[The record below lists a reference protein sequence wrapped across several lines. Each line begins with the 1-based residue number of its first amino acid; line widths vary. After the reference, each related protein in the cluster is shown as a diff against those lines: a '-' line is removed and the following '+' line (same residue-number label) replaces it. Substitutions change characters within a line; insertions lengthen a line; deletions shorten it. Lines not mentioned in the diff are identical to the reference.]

1 MISGDVGGLW
11 SSALHFVGRML
22 ADKRIPFHKL
32 MVGAVLCAPAFASA
46 GVVDRVAAV
55 VGQDVV
61 TLSEVYDLGG
71 PFIEQKCQASLDPTC
86 GGKAELEVLDALIQ
100 RALMRQE
107 LQRLELTISAE
118 DIDRGVDAMARQY
131 GLADR
136 EQLRTQVQAEGLEW
150 ETFREQV
157 HEQLQQMKFIE
168 NVIRPRIT
176 VTKNEIVDLYQRA
189 ARDYSGPA
197 AAELEAFALTIPED
211 LDEAGRV
218 AMFERAM
225 AVVEDLNGGRREW
238 LATIK
243 ELDSGTYAP
252 RDGKMG
258 TFKKG
263 ELNPSFDAMVF
274 STPVGQVG
282 RPLQVGNALLIV
294 KVVALREADVKPLEE
309 IEAQLREQVFEA
321 KTEEAVAQWYQQA
334 LRKASVKILLEKTG
348 EP

>member
-1 MISGDVGGLW
+1 MSLA
-11 SSALHFVGRML
+11 SFVGYFCKSTALVACFAPTL
-22 ADKRIPFHKL
+22 AF
-32 MVGAVLCAPAFASA
+32 A

-61 TLSEVYDLGG
+61 TLSEIYDLGG
-71 PFIEQKCQASLDPTC
+71 PFIEQRCQSTLDSTC
-86 GGKAELEVLDALIQ
+86 STKAELEVLDALIQ

-107 LQRLELTISAE
+107 LQRLELTIAPE

-136 EQLRTQVQAEGLEW
+136 EQLKAQVEAEGLEW
-150 ETFREQV
+150 QTFRDQV
-157 HEQLQQMKFIE
+157 HDQLQQMKFIE
-168 NVIRPRIT
+168 NVIRPRVT

-197 AAELEAFALTIPED
+197 AAELEAFALTIPDD
-211 LDEAGRV
+211 LDEAGRL
-218 AMFERAM
+218 AMFERAL
-225 AVVEDLNGGRREW
+225 AIVDDLNAGRREC
-238 LATIK
+238 LATVK
-243 ELDSGTYAP
+243 EMDSGTYAP

-294 KVVALREADVKPLEE
+294 KVAAMREADVKPLEE
-309 IEAQLREQVFEA
+309 IEDQLREQVFEA

-334 LRKASVKILLEKTG
+334 LRKASVRILLEKTE